1 MATTEEIR
9 SLSDDRYRV
18 VCIDPIRGEVK
29 AEFVG
34 DFVRVSDRDAFFE
47 VLTSTQRVTVEIPVE
62 NILEVWET
70 TRPMHVPI
78 EVSEVRVL

>member
-18 VCIDPIRGEVK
+18 VCIDPSRGEVK